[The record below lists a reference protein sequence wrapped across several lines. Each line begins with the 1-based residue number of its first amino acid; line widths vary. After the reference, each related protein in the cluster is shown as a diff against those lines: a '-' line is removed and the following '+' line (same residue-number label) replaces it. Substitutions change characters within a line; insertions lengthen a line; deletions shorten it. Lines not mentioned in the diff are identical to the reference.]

1 MSAMATHETASPDD
15 AERKLASVRSGV
27 EGQSSGVRKR
37 KQDRFVGV
45 DEAER
50 MIRDLE
56 YRVWLLRQRG
66 SQ

>member
-27 EGQSSGVRKR
+27 EGQLSGVRKR
-37 KQDRFVGV
+37 KQGQSLGV

-56 YRVWLLRQRG
+56 YRVWLLSQRG